1 MWHTECSNNKHS
13 ALGTQRVAA
22 QGLRHIQKLVGPPTQ
37 ALVENVLA
45 LLRSLYSDV
54 QYEASELLK
63 ELVGH
68 DEVREVVIVG
78 LIALLTPTLD
88 DVIRPPVS
96 DTPLPQHL
104 QQVSHILV

>member
-1 MWHTECSNNKHS
+1 MAHFIKKCDTAHS
-13 ALGTQRVAA
+13 AHPGTQRVAA

-63 ELVGH
+63 VQTF
-68 DEVREVVIVG
+68 ICSCF
-78 LIALLTPTLD
+78 LLCTLFVLPT
-88 DVIRPPVS
+88 S
-96 DTPLPQHL
+96 
-104 QQVSHILV
+104 